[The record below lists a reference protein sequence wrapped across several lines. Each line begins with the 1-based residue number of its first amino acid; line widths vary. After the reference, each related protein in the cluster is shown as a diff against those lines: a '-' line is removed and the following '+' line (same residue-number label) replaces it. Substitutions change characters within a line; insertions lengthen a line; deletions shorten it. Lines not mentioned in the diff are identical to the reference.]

1 MKLADFVKKYSN
13 VQVVDSSTFSLLGE
27 DPQKIR
33 CQVQYWVKQGH
44 LILLK
49 RGVYILSENLRRQP
63 LSMGFIANSLVCPS
77 YLSMEYALSY
87 YDLIPEKTTVYTS
100 ITTKKTNLFKTP
112 LGIFEYRSIKEGLF
126 YGFTKRINDGQN
138 CFIAYPEKA
147 LLDFFYF
154 SRQEIGADADTEVFE
169 SYRFQNVESLN
180 LKRFNEL
187 RQKYDKKTNNIGR
200 SFMEFVR
207 LEKKRYKKLK

>member
-1 MKLADFVKKYSN
+1 MKLADFVKKYSG

-33 CQVQYWVKQGH
+33 CQVHYWVKQGH

-49 RGVYILSENLRRQP
+49 RGVYVLSENLRRQP
-63 LSMGFIANSLVCPS
+63 LSMGFIANSLVFPS

-112 LGIFEYRSIKEGLF
+112 LGVFEYRSIKEGLF
-126 YGFTKRINDGQN
+126 YGFTKRINDGQGY
-138 CFIAYPEKA
+138 FIAYPEKA
-147 LLDFFYF
+147 LLDFFYL
-154 SRQEIGADADTEVFE
+154 SRRLISADKEAFE
-169 SYRFQNVESLN
+169 PYRFQNLESLN

-187 RQKYDKKTNNIGR
+187 RKKYDKKTNNIGR
-200 SFMEFVR
+200 SFIEFVK
-207 LEKKRYKKLK
+207 LEKKKYKELK